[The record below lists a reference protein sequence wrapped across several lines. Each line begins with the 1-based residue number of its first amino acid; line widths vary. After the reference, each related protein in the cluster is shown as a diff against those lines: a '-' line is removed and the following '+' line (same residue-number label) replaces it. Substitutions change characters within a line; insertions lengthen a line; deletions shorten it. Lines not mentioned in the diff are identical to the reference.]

1 MKSCPTAAMEA
12 ILDMLP
18 LGLEVKKCAAIS
30 ALKMGSR
37 GELNLQRQ
45 SGHLSILRGFPSM
58 DMELG
63 TPDLMTKEYDF
74 EIPYQVAIGGR
85 DNWQQC
91 NFSNDRACLVYYTDG
106 SRKDERSGLGVQA
119 ALKALGS
126 YVTQS
131 RTVKGCKNTLKKLAE
146 RNQVKLSWVPG
157 HSGHEGNEKADALA
171 RKGAE
176 DQLSGPE
183 PYCGTPISSGVAKVQ
198 DWVKVQKALAWMNHP
213 GMRTSKLLIDPTD
226 KGWKDLLS
234 LKKGDISLLV
244 GVLTGHGPIRKHLR
258 TIGRSQIDL
267 CRFCENEVETSEHL
281 WLDCPALAH
290 RRLISL
296 GRLFLEPTEIRKLG
310 VFQLLG
316 YLRSLGLSE

>member
-1 MKSCPTAAMEA
+1 
-12 ILDMLP
+12 
-18 LGLEVKKCAAIS
+18 
-30 ALKMGSR
+30 
-37 GELNLQRQ
+37 
-45 SGHLSILRGFPSM
+45 
-58 DMELG
+58 
-63 TPDLMTKEYDF
+63 MT
-74 EIPYQVAIGGR
+74 
-85 DNWQQC
+85 
-91 NFSNDRACLVYYTDG
+91 ACLVYYTDG
-106 SRKDERSGLGVQA
+106 SRKDERSGLGVYGNKTKISLALGRTTTVFQSEVLAIECCANNIISKNLRKGKILILSDSQA

-126 YVTQS
+126 CVTQS
-131 RTVKGCKNTLKKLAE
+131 RTVKGCKNTFKKLAE

-176 DQLSGPE
+176 DQMSGPE

-198 DWVKVQKALAWMNHP
+198 DWVKVQKDLAWMNHP

-258 TIGRSQIDL
+258 TIGRSQTDL